1 MRKCKVC
8 EDYYMPSKSTQSVCS
23 PECAVKLAATKREK
37 ASKVTQMAEKKADRA
52 KREKLKSR
60 ADWAREAQTAFN
72 AFIRARDHG
81 QPCISCGRH
90 HEGQNHAGHYRSV
103 GAAPELR
110 FIELNVHKQCA
121 PCNTH
126 KSGNIGAYRPRLIKK
141 IGIEAVQWI
150 EGPHQPKH
158 YSIED
163 LKEIKAK
170 YTEAAR
176 MLKKKIGS
184 S

>member
-1 MRKCKVC
+1 MRKCKIC
-8 EDYYMPSKSTQSVCS
+8 REPFEPTRPMQSVCGHG
-23 PECAVKLAATKREK
+23 CALTMASNKRQKDAKAAQT
-37 ASKVTQMAEKKADRA
+37 AEKKADRA

-72 AFIRARDHG
+72 GFIRARDHG

-110 FIELNVHKQCA
+110 FIELNVHKQCQ

-126 KSGNIGAYRPRLIKK
+126 KSGNIGAYRPRLIQK

-163 LKEIKAK
+163 LREIKSK
-170 YTEAAR
+170 YAEAAR
-176 MLKKKIGS
+176 MLKKKIDSG
-184 S
+184 